1 MNRTNL
7 FSIGPKVTAVL
18 ASGLCAMLAS
28 ASAFAQSEEP
38 TVSPEQSAA
47 PNAASSQEEKIDKFA
62 DAYVVIQEIETQ
74 AVTQLEAAES
84 AETAYAI
91 KAKAE
96 GQIVEAVERSG
107 LKFEEF
113 TRIAKLASI
122 DEALRMKIADKVE
135 QRRRI

>member
-7 FSIGPKVTAVL
+7 FSIGPKVTAVF

-38 TVSPEQSAA
+38 TVSPEQSAVPDAA
-47 PNAASSQEEKIDKFA
+47 PSQEEKIDKFA

-84 AETAYAI
+84 AESAYAI